1 MVEIADSL
9 RSLFSATVEEPDR
22 TYVVEVPSEEINQEV
37 LTADNTYRVGILKSP
52 FSKPSSP
59 QKSQTTRSQRDV
71 SQSSGP
77 PVDEGEVRN
86 VTIETVGE
94 QGDGIAKVERGYVV
108 IVSGGQLGDEP
119 TVEIDQVRD
128 NVAFASIVDTDS

>member
-1 MVEIADSL
+1 MVEIPDSL
-9 RSLFSATVEEPDR
+9 RSLFSATVEEQDR
-22 TYVVEVPSEEINQEV
+22 TYVIKVPSEEVDQEA
-37 LTADNTYRVGILKSP
+37 LTADTTYQVAILNSP
-52 FSKPSSP
+52 SPKPSSQ
-59 QKSQTTRSQRDV
+59 QKSQTPHSQRDV

-108 IVSGGQLGDEP
+108 IVPGGKPGDEP
-119 TVEIDQVRD
+119 TVKIDQVRD

>member
-1 MVEIADSL
+1 MSH
-9 RSLFSATVEEPDR
+9 
-22 TYVVEVPSEEINQEV
+22 
-37 LTADNTYRVGILKSP
+37 
-52 FSKPSSP
+52 
-59 QKSQTTRSQRDV
+59 
-71 SQSSGP
+71 SSGP

-108 IVSGGQLGDEP
+108 IVPGGQPGDEP

-128 NVAFASIVDTDS
+128 NVAFASIVDTNPWNSNE